1 MLHDPEILEFQVVK
15 STKYFR
21 RLNNFLKFVH
31 VILLTLRVM
40 GSYGALAAGF
50 FCIVFLQQQ
59 LVTPE
64 NPWRQSC
71 EQEKQKIPLIIV
83 DAGHGGHDGGAVANG
98 AIEKHLTLEIARK
111 VREELVAAGFR
122 VVMTRDGDVFL
133 PLEERAVLSEK
144 LGAEVFVSVHINT
157 DGSGSEAEGLETYF
171 AGKPS
176 LLAIRK
182 TGRKEGK
189 DSMSEKLASLVQR
202 CACEETQAVNRGT
215 KQRDYVVIEEARC
228 PAVLV
233 ECGFLTNAIEAR
245 RLREKAHQEKLA
257 TGIASG
263 VKLFLKSK
271 PTPAA
276 VLAEK

>member
-1 MLHDPEILEFQVVK
+1 M
-15 STKYFR
+15 
-21 RLNNFLKFVH
+21 KF
-31 VILLTLRVM
+31 INIITIILRVI

-59 LVTPE
+59 VLTPE
-64 NPWRQSC
+64 NPWRESS
-71 EQEKQKIPLIIV
+71 EQETPKIPLVIV

-98 AIEKHLTLEIARK
+98 AIEKHLALEIARK
-111 VREELVAAGFR
+111 VRDELVAAGLR

-133 PLEERAVLSEK
+133 PLEERAALSEK

-171 AGKPS
+171 SGKSS
-176 LLAIRK
+176 LVAVRK
-182 TGRKEGK
+182 TGRK
-189 DSMSEKLASLVQR
+189 DRNHSMSEKLASLVQR
-202 CACEETQAVNRGT
+202 CACEESQVVNRGT
-215 KQRDYVVIEEARC
+215 KQRDYVVIEEACC

-233 ECGFLTNAIEAR
+233 ECGFLTNTIEAR

-257 TGIASG
+257 AGIASG
-263 VKLFLKSK
+263 VKLFLQSK
-271 PTPAA
+271 QAPAA